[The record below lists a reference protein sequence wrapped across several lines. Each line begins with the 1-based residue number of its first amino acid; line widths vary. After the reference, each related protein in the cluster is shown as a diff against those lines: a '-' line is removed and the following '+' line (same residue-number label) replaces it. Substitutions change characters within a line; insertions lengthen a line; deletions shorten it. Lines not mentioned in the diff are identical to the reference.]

1 MENFKMK
8 KWLKFSLGIFLFL
21 VLLFMTV
28 YYLKSLEPV
37 SKGSSN
43 SVIKPSFNNDNPLT
57 FLAFIE
63 KLSGHESPK
72 KYLFLFQNSMELRP
86 TGGFIGSF
94 AVVDIDKGKIVKRET
109 FDTAVFDRDLK
120 EHIEPPYFIK
130 KYLHAS
136 GWGIRDSNWSFNFP
150 TSATQTVKF
159 YKLGS
164 TPTEKI
170 DGVIGFTTNVLEYL
184 IGKTGSVKLPMIAG
198 EFTKDNCLEKLEYEV
213 EMGYNQRGATKDQ
226 RKDIM
231 GDLMEIVLA
240 RLMEMNKL
248 EQALMLTELKD
259 LLDKKDIQFFFF
271 DSQLENFV
279 LDNNWGGEIISTKDT
294 DYLAVVDSNLGARK
308 TDRCLERF
316 LDYYIDTTEVANPQV
331 KLEIQYT
338 NTCTKKDF
346 MTDNYHS
353 YLRIYTPQ
361 GAEISHTDGFDT
373 GYIDESMLTKDNVV
387 VEEVKGKISFGN
399 LAYVPLGSKKSYSF
413 TYKLSPSVNLADYQ
427 LYFQKQAGMKSPH
440 LKVTLKNTQG
450 EKILFEGEVDQDI
463 LIP

>member
-1 MENFKMK
+1 MK
-8 KWLKFSLGIFLFL
+8 KWLKISLSLFLFL
-21 VLLFMTV
+21 ALLSMV
-28 YYLKSLEPV
+28 IYYLKSLEPNFKRDSSSV
-37 SKGSSN
+37 VKHSSN
-43 SVIKPSFNNDNPLT
+43 NEGNNESQLT
-57 FLAFIE
+57 FLSFIE
-63 KLSGHESPK
+63 KFSGHESPK

-109 FDTAVFDRDLK
+109 FDTAVFDRNVK
-120 EHIEPPYFIK
+120 GEIKPPYFIK

-136 GWGIRDSNWSFNFP
+136 EWGIRDANWSFNFP
-150 TSATQTVKF
+150 TSATRTVKF
-159 YKLGS
+159 YKLGNTS
-164 TPTEKI
+164 DEKV

-213 EMGYNQRGATKDQ
+213 EMGYSQREVAKDQ
-226 RKDIM
+226 RKNIM
-231 GDLMEIVLA
+231 GDLMEIVLT

-248 EQALMLTELKD
+248 EQAMMINEIKD

-279 LDNNWGGEIISTKDT
+279 LDNNWGGEIISTKNT

-308 TDRCLERF
+308 TDRCMERS
-316 LDYYIDTTEVANPQV
+316 LDYSIDTTEADNPWA
-331 KLEIQYT
+331 KLEIRYT
-338 NTCTKKDF
+338 NTCLNKDF

-361 GAEISHTDGFDT
+361 GTEIKSTDGFDK
-373 GYIDESMLTKDNVV
+373 GYIEGSMIEKGNVV
-387 VEEVKGKISFGN
+387 IEEEKGKTIFGN
-399 LAYVPLGSKKSYSF
+399 LAYVPLGKKKSYSF
-413 TYKLSPSVNLADYQ
+413 IYKLSKSVNIADYQ
-427 LYFQKQAGMKSPH
+427 LYFQKQAGMRPLH
-440 LKVTLKNTQG
+440 LKITLNDAQG
-450 EKILFEGEVDQDI
+450 ERIIFEGMVDQDI